1 MEFLGHLIELKCVVG
16 DWKPLKASHGNIG
29 ITHLFFADDLILF
42 AKIEENTGEVISEV
56 LNRFCKES
64 DQKVSLEKSRI
75 YFSPNVQEG
84 VKEEIC
90 SNLGIQATT
99 NISKYLGFPIK
110 HRGAAR
116 NIVNF
121 VVERVLNKLSG

>member
-1 MEFLGHLIELKCVVG
+1 M
-16 DWKPLKASHGNIG
+16 
-29 ITHLFFADDLILF
+29 
-42 AKIEENTGEVISEV
+42 
-56 LNRFCKES
+56 
-64 DQKVSLEKSRI
+64 SLEKSRI

-99 NISKYLGFPIK
+99 NINKYLGFPIK

-116 NIVNF
+116 NRLYF
-121 VVERVLNKLSG
+121 VVERVLNKLSGWKAKFLSFARRFVLVKSVMSAIPNYVM